1 MKRNLFAAAIVV
13 VLLSWSPE
21 TCQANGAASQVDV
34 GRRHAGAEASY
45 DGPAGIART
54 DTRVGRVNFA
64 RGLAVSYGPQG
75 VSISHSI
82 GVSRGG
88 VATAHNF
95 QLSVGPHGRH
105 VSHGGVV
112 SRGGDTRVISGGET
126 YTGRGGPHGGSFS
139 SGTGHRT
146 NAWSRSQSD
155 PRRSS
160 YPWHH
165 FSR

>member
-1 MKRNLFAAAIVV
+1 MKRNLLAAAIVV
-13 VLLSWSPE
+13 VLLGWWPK
-21 TCQANGAASQVDV
+21 TCQADGAASQVDV

-75 VSISHSI
+75 ISLSQSI

-88 VATAHNF
+88 VGTAHNF
-95 QLSVGPHGRH
+95 QLSVGPQGRH
-105 VSHGGVV
+105 ASHGGVV
-112 SRGGDTRVISGGET
+112 SHGGDTRVITGGET
-126 YTGRGGPHGGSFS
+126 YTGRGGPQGGSFA

-146 NAWSRSQSD
+146 DAWSRSQSD

-160 YPWHH
+160 HPWHH
-165 FSR
+165 FMR